1 MVVRTGFNNILLII
15 FRTLTGVMKMNEAQI
30 NVFMLRTLHKL
41 VMILF
46 LKKVSFYTYITGN
59 KLCISFI

>member
-15 FRTLTGVMKMNEAQI
+15 FRTLTGVKKRNEVQVQI
-30 NVFMLRTLHKL
+30 NVFMLRTLYKL

-46 LKKVSFYTYITGN
+46 FKK
-59 KLCISFI
+59 